1 MKPRNQH
8 AELRNLGAIA
18 RHALLI
24 TIAMLFVL
32 PLVWMIAASLRQP
45 GLPPPR
51 AIELI
56 PNPIALSNYPRV
68 FELLPWG
75 RYFVNS
81 LIVVSAA
88 VPITIVVASWAGFA
102 LAQLSDRSR
111 RVLLV
116 LSLGLLMIPFS
127 ALWLTRFVLFSAI
140 GLINSHAA
148 LIAPALA
155 GTSPLFVLL
164 FYWTFRR
171 VPLELFESAR
181 LEGAHALAIWW
192 RIALPIALPT
202 AAAVAMLAFVF
213 YWSDF
218 LSPLLYVRSQ
228 SLYTLPVGLQ
238 QLQQLDRTNWP
249 LLMSGAVLMT
259 LPPVLLFLIVQRY
272 FLRDA
277 QWLR

>member
-8 AELRNLGAIA
+8 AVARNLRPIA
-18 RHALLI
+18 RHGLLI
-24 TIAMLFVL
+24 AIAMLFVM

-51 AIELI
+51 SIELI

-68 FELLPWG
+68 FDLLPWG
-75 RYFVNS
+75 RYFINS

-102 LAQLSDRSR
+102 MAQLPDRSR
-111 RVLLV
+111 RTLLI

-127 ALWLTRFVLFSAI
+127 ALWLTRFVLFSSI
-140 GLINSHAA
+140 GLVNSHAA

-171 VPLELFESAR
+171 MPLELFESAR
-181 LEGAHALAIWW
+181 LEGAHALSIWW

-202 AAAVAMLAFVF
+202 AAAVGMLAFLF

-218 LSPLLYVRSQ
+218 LSPLLYLKSQ

-238 QLQQLDRTNWP
+238 QLRQLDRTNWP

-259 LPPVLLFLIVQRY
+259 LPPVLVFLFLQRY

>member
-1 MKPRNQH
+1 MKV
-8 AELRNLGAIA
+8 RNLRAIA

-24 TIAMLFVL
+24 VIAVLFVM
-32 PLVWMIAASLRQP
+32 PLVWMIAASLRQA
-45 GLPPPR
+45 GQPPPR
-51 AIELI
+51 SIELI
-56 PNPIALSNYPRV
+56 PNPIALGNYPRV
-68 FELLPWG
+68 FDLLPWG
-75 RYFVNS
+75 RYFINS

-102 LAQLSDRSR
+102 MAQLPDRSR
-111 RVLLV
+111 RTLLIF
-116 LSLGLLMIPFS
+116 SLGLLLIPFS
-127 ALWLTRFVLFSAI
+127 ALWLTRFVLFSSI

-202 AAAVAMLAFVF
+202 AAAVGMLAFLF

-218 LSPLLYVRSQ
+218 LSPLLYLKSQ

-238 QLQQLDRTNWP
+238 QLRQLDRTNWP

-259 LPPVLLFLIVQRY
+259 LPPVLVFLFLQRY

>member
-1 MKPRNQH
+1 MKPRN
-8 AELRNLGAIA
+8 LRAIA
-18 RHALLI
+18 RHGLLI
-24 TIAMLFVL
+24 VIAVLFVL

-51 AIELI
+51 TIELI
-56 PNPIALSNYPRV
+56 PNPIVPGNYPRV

-102 LAQLSDRSR
+102 MSQLSDRSR
-111 RVLLV
+111 RILLT
-116 LSLGLLMIPFS
+116 LSLGLLLIPFS

-140 GLINSHAA
+140 GLINSQAA

-181 LEGAHALAIWW
+181 LEGAHALSIWW

-202 AAAVAMLAFVF
+202 AAAVGMLAFVF

-218 LSPLLYVRSQ
+218 LSPLLYLKSQ

-277 QWLR
+277 QWFR

>member
-102 LAQLSDRSR
+102 MAQLSDRSR

>member
-1 MKPRNQH
+1 MKPRKQH
-8 AELRNLGAIA
+8 AGPRNLRSIL

-24 TIAMLFVL
+24 TIAVLFVM
-32 PLVWMIAASLRQP
+32 PIVWLIAASLRQA
-45 GLPPPR
+45 GQPPPR
-51 AIELI
+51 SIELI
-56 PNPIALSNYPRV
+56 PNPIALDNYARV
-68 FELLPWG
+68 FDLLPWG
-75 RYFVNS
+75 RYFINS

-102 LAQLSDRSR
+102 MSQLPDRSR
-111 RVLLV
+111 RVLLAF
-116 LSLGLLMIPFS
+116 SLALLLIPFS

-171 VPLELFESAR
+171 MPLELFESAR
-181 LEGAHALAIWW
+181 LEGAHALSIWW

-202 AAAVAMLAFVF
+202 AAAVGMLAFVF

-218 LSPLLYVRSQ
+218 LSPLLYLKSQ
-228 SLYTLPVGLQ
+228 SLYTLPIGLQ
-238 QLQQLDRTNWP
+238 QLRQLDRTNWP

-259 LPPVLLFLIVQRY
+259 LPPVLVFLFLQRY

>member
-51 AIELI
+51 SIELI

>member
-88 VPITIVVASWAGFA
+88 VPITIVVASLAGFA